1 MSGLNFD
8 RGALEFVS
16 RLCHDDE
23 PNVSAKRR
31 PAGHSEAALQAATRI
46 MVSPGDFRDSPK
58 PWLSKRHPIVR
69 EK

>member
-23 PNVSAKRR
+23 PNVSALRR
-31 PAGHSEAALQAATRI
+31 PAGNSEAALQETARMAAT
-46 MVSPGDFRDSPK
+46 PGDFDTVGQ
-58 PWLSKRHPIVR
+58 LETSKRDPIAG